1 MGSIMLTLNHVSV
14 ASYALKNH
22 CSFIGGIPYNSVIK
36 GVNGKLVFMFKP
48 QHFGNEFFQWIR
60 MNFDSNL
67 YEEKALQYKGITY
80 RSIFL
85 TVPQKVQ
92 TKFLLS
98 FRQFSKNSNQLVTF
112 FN

>member
-1 MGSIMLTLNHVSV
+1 MLTISHIAL

-22 CSFIGGIPYNSVIK
+22 CSFIGGFPFASVIS

-48 QHFGNEFFQWIR
+48 KYFGNEFFQWVRI
-60 MNFDSNL
+60 NFDSNF
-67 YEEKALQYKGITY
+67 YEEKPLQYKGITY

-92 TKFLLS
+92 SKFLLS
-98 FRQFSKNSNQLVTF
+98 FRQFSNKSNQLVTF